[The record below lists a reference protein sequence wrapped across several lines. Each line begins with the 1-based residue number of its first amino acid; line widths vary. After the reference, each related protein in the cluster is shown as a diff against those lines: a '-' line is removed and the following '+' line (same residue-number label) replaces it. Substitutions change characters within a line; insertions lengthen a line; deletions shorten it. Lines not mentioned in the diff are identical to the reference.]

1 MSSHTFLWHDYETFG
16 LNPRRERPSQ
26 FASIRTDAELNE
38 IGEPVMIYCQPANDY
53 LPDPQSC
60 LLTGITPQLCLE
72 RGLPEHA
79 FAAQIEGLLAE
90 PGTIGVGYNTIR
102 FDDEVTRF
110 MFWRNLID
118 PYAREWQNDCGRWD
132 ILDVV
137 RMAYALRPEGI
148 VWPRKPDDRK
158 PDDTR
163 ATRPSFKLED
173 LARANGLLHE
183 TAHDALSDVRAT
195 IALARLIRT
204 AQPKLFDFCLGLHK
218 KDRVAAELGLPA
230 SQQTAQPFLHISGM
244 FPPERGCMA
253 VMWPLATH
261 PSNKNEVLAWDLA
274 HDPSE
279 LPLLD
284 VATLRQRLFSK
295 SADLPEGVQRLPLK
309 SVHLNKSP
317 MVVRKLQTLNPE
329 LAAKWGIDIEAA
341 LVNAEKA
348 RALPDMSAIWPEV
361 FSRAKE
367 ATPDVDEDL
376 YGGFVGQADRRRLN
390 QLRALSPAE
399 LAHSRTGF
407 DDDRLA
413 ELLFRYRARNFSE
426 TLSPEETERW
436 EAHRVA
442 RLLEGEGGARN
453 VDTLFA
459 DIDAQAETAQGATA
473 QGEILLG
480 ALYDYAELIAPDAA

>member
-1 MSSHTFLWHDYETFG
+1 MASHTFLWHDYETFG
-16 LNPRRERPSQ
+16 LNTRRDRPCQ
-26 FASIRTDAELNE
+26 FAGIRTDADLNE
-38 IGEPVMIYCQPANDY
+38 IGEPVMVYCRPANDY
-53 LPDPQSC
+53 LPDPASC
-60 LLTGITPQLCLE
+60 LITGITPQLCLE

-79 FAAQIEGLLAE
+79 FAAKIESLLAE

-102 FDDEVTRF
+102 FDDEVTRHL
-110 MFWRNLID
+110 FWRNLID

-148 VWPRKPDDRK
+148 NWPTKPDERRA
-158 PDDTR
+158 DDTT
-163 ATRPSFKLED
+163 ALRPSFKLED

-183 TAHDALSDVRAT
+183 AAHDALSDVRAT
-195 IALARLIRT
+195 IALARLIKT

-218 KDRVAAELGLPA
+218 KDRVAVELGLPA
-230 SQQTAQPFLHISGM
+230 TPQTAQPFLHVSGM

-261 PSNKNEVLAWDLA
+261 PSNKNELLAWDLA
-274 HDPSE
+274 FDPAE

-295 SADLPEGVQRLPLK
+295 TADLPEGVQRLPLK

-317 MVVRKLQTLNPE
+317 MVVRKLQTLSAE
-329 LAAKWGIDIEAA
+329 MAAKWNVDIEAA
-341 LVNAEKA
+341 LRNAEKA
-348 RALPDMSAIWPEV
+348 AALPDMSAIWPEV
-361 FSRAKE
+361 FQRAKE

-376 YGGFVGQADRRRLN
+376 YGGFVNNTDRRRLN

-399 LAHSRTGF
+399 LAHARIGF
-407 DDDRLA
+407 DDDRL
-413 ELLFRYRARNFSE
+413 EEIVFRYRARNFGE
-426 TLSPEETERW
+426 TLSPAESERW
-436 EAHRVA
+436 EAHRAA

-453 VDTLFA
+453 VDALFA
-459 DIDAQAETAQGATA
+459 EIDVLTETADEKGQAVL
-473 QGEILLG
+473 E
-480 ALYDYAELIAPDAA
+480 ALYEYAEAVAPEVL